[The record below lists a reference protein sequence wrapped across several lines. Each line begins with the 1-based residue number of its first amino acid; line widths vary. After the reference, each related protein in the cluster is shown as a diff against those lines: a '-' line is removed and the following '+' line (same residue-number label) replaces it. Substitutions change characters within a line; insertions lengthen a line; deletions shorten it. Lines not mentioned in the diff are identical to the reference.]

1 MPVGMLGRKVGMSQ
15 IYNEKG
21 LAVPVTVMEVGPN
34 TVLQVRSPELDGYHA
49 IQLGFADKKR
59 KSAIRSE
66 RGHVANLESK
76 RSKAAASAG
85 KPLREKANCEP
96 QRYIRE
102 WRTAAAP
109 EQKVGDK
116 VTVKNFEG
124 VAAVL
129 NAFNTYFKRSGT
141 PVGIPKGKAV
151 GLRDFQHWTDSV
163 IANYPHDI
171 NSNAEARDAI
181 DVYRQV
187 LANQPDNSVTIV
199 TVGFL
204 TNLAN
209 LQNSAPDKWSKLN
222 GKELIKKK
230 VKLLVC
236 MAGIFPKGKEFNVE
250 KDAAASQQVF
260 TTWETPII
268 FSGFDIGVKIFTGL
282 PLIHNDK
289 IQNSP
294 VKDVFRISIPQD
306 PKDSAG
312 RKSWDETAVLV
323 AIKGYESYY
332 TLQGGHIEVDN
343 TGFNTWSNVE
353 KKQYY
358 LVEKVPAKEVQ
369 DIINKLIMHQP
380 RK

>member
-1 MPVGMLGRKVGMSQ
+1 MRHLNKITFFVCCLLIAVSAVGQ
-15 IYNEKG
+15 
-21 LAVPVTVMEVGPN
+21 
-34 TVLQVRSPELDGYHA
+34 
-49 IQLGFADKKR
+49 KKP
-59 KSAIRSE
+59 
-66 RGHVANLESK
+66 
-76 RSKAAASAG
+76 G
-85 KPLREKANCEP
+85 KPVPIIFDSDMGPDYDDVGAITLLHALADSGQAN
-96 QRYIRE
+96 ILA
-102 WRTAAAP
+102 TMAS
-109 EQKVGDK
+109 
-116 VTVKNFEG
+116 TNFEG
-124 VAAVL
+124 VAAVM

-141 PVGIPKGKAV
+141 PVGVPKGKAV
-151 GLRDFQHWTDSV
+151 GLRDFQHWTDTI
-163 IANYPHDI
+163 IAKYPHDI

-260 TTWETPII
+260 STWETPVI
-268 FSGFDIGVKIFTGL
+268 FSGFEIGAKIFTGL
-282 PLIHNDK
+282 PLIHNDT

-294 VKDVFRISIPQD
+294 VKDVFRISIPLD
-306 PKDSAG
+306 IKDSAG

-323 AIKGYESYY
+323 AIKGYEPYY
-332 TLQGGHIEVDN
+332 TLQGGHIEVDA
-343 TGFNTWSNVE
+343 TGFNTWSNVD

-358 LVEKVPAKEVQ
+358 LVEKVPAKTVQ
-369 DIINKLIMHQP
+369 DIINKLMMHQP